1 MNRAS
6 SWIGLGAVAVV
17 TAGALLIGSW
27 VVGEEGKETPSSGS
41 SVSVSGVQAM
51 PRTGETAPADEALP
65 VGDGEPVWL
74 VFMATWCQECR
85 VEAPDVQEA
94 SKRGDVKVVGVFVGE
109 DEATVSDYAK
119 RTSLT
124 FDTVADA
131 DGSISARYGVR
142 AVPSH
147 FLVSGD
153 GVVREVTFGALSA
166 PAIKEKLDAL
176 TS

>member
-1 MNRAS
+1 MNRTS
-6 SWIGLGAVAVV
+6 SWVGLGVIAVI

-27 VVGEEGKETPSSGS
+27 FVGEGEKTPSAGS
-41 SVSVSGVQAM
+41 SVSVAGVQAM
-51 PRTGETAPADEALP
+51 PKAGDAAPADAPLP
-65 VGDGEPVWL
+65 VGGGKPVWL

-94 SKRGDVKVVGVFVGE
+94 SMRGDVKVVGVFVGE
-109 DEATVSDYAK
+109 DEATVRDYAK

-124 FDTVADA
+124 FDTVADT

-147 FLVSGD
+147 FLVGGD
-153 GVVREVTFGALSA
+153 GMVREVAFGALSA

-176 TS
+176 AG